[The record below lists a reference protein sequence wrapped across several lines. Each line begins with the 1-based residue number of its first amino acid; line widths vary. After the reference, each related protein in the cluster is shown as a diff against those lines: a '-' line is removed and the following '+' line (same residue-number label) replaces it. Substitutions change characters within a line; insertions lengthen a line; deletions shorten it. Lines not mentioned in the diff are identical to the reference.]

1 MFFVGGAVFGDYPV
15 IERLDPRTDITFD
28 QYVKNVEIGRQLVY
42 NRARVVEPEVAARV
56 LTIYAYKPLGDD
68 DFYSVQAR
76 CPVGAQSIATLNH
89 MAHPDASM
97 GGIILLPSIPG
108 LFVPLDITGKNAND
122 LEKLMTAS
130 RLAETQRET
139 GVVITISGN
148 GKKERF
154 LFIPGAN
161 FSVTEAAFFLTFG
174 KSGESFQYPL
184 RYFTLTSAFGVRR
197 NPVTGSVKNHDGL
210 DLAAPLGS
218 EVYAAQAGVVTDIGS
233 DDIYGDYIVIKH
245 EGAWAS
251 LYGHL
256 SKIEIRLY
264 ASVQAGDLIG
274 RVGSTGQ
281 STGPHLHFELRQNG
295 KAQDPGKYLF
305 KGN

>member
-1 MFFVGGAVFGDYPV
+1 
-15 IERLDPRTDITFD
+15 
-28 QYVKNVEIGRQLVY
+28 
-42 NRARVVEPEVAARV
+42 
-56 LTIYAYKPLGDD
+56 
-68 DFYSVQAR
+68 
-76 CPVGAQSIATLNH
+76 
-89 MAHPDASM
+89 MAHPDAFT

-130 RLAETQRET
+130 RLTETQRET
-139 GVVITISGN
+139 GAVITISGN

-174 KSGESFQYPL
+174 KRGKSFQYPV

-210 DLAAPLGS
+210 DLAAPLGA

-233 DDIYGDYIVIKH
+233 DAIYGDYIVIKH

-256 SKIEIRLY
+256 SKIEIRLQ

-295 KAQDPGKYLF
+295 KAQDPGKHLF